1 MRNPRLAACACVP
14 WGWARCRIRPRTAA
28 ESETE
33 RMQEELEELD
43 TEINSIV
50 AELME
55 DMTPEEKAA
64 FQGVTEGQ

>member
-1 MRNPRLAACACVP
+1 
-14 WGWARCRIRPRTAA
+14 
-28 ESETE
+28 
-33 RMQEELEELD
+33 MQEELEELD

-64 FQGVTEGQ
+64 FQGVTDGQ